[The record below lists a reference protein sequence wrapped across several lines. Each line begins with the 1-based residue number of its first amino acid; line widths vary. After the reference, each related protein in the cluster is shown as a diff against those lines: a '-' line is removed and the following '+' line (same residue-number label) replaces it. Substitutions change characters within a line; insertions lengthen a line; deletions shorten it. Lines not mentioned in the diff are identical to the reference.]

1 MKKARLFTFG
11 CSFTKY
17 NWPTW
22 ADIIG
27 SNYKTHHNL
36 GNAGAGNYYI
46 SLKLYESHLKYNI
59 TKDDDVII
67 MLSSANRLDIYDEHI
82 NDFNLSGNIYNSEDF
97 FGEKFVREVWN
108 DTHSIY
114 NTWFSVKTIK
124 SILDRIGCMYK
135 IVEAFGLLTTDEAK
149 TLNTNKSIQHILDD
163 YMKSVY
169 TTQSLNNFSKSYNPN
184 TYKLSNGNLDG
195 HPTIKCHYDFVK
207 NHIPEF
213 YNDNMHNI
221 SVKWESEYLK
231 SNTFTLKN
239 INIL

>member
-27 SNYKTHHNL
+27 SDYKIHHNL
-36 GNAGAGNYYI
+36 GHAGAGNYYI
-46 SLKLYESHLKYNI
+46 SLKLYETHLKYNI

-67 MLSSANRLDIYDEHI
+67 MLSSANRLDIYDEHT
-82 NDFNLSGNIYNSEDF
+82 NNFNLSGNIYNSEHF
-97 FGEKFVREVWN
+97 FGEKFVKEVWN

-163 YMKSVY
+163 YMESVY
-169 TTQSLNNFSKSYNPN
+169 TIESLNNFSKSYNPN

-213 YNDNMHNI
+213 YNYNMHNI
-221 SVKWESEYLK
+221 SIKWESEYLIP
-231 SNTFTLKN
+231 NTFTVKN
-239 INIL
+239 NNIL